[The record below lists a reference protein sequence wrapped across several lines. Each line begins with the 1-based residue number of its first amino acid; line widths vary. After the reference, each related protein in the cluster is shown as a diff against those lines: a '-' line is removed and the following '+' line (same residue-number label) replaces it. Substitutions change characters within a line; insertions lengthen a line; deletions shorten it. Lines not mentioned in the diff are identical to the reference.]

1 MLMRKSQDFMPAL
14 FNDFLD
20 WNWSNVADTTP
31 RMNVIEN
38 KNDYQLE
45 FSVPGLVKEDV
56 QLTIDT
62 DNNLVVEMIKENKNE
77 HKDEN
82 RHYLRREF
90 STEQFRQ
97 LIALPDDIHKEAI
110 EAKVENGVLTVTLPK
125 VTIEEKKQLAQTI
138 EVK

>member
-20 WNWSNVADTTP
+20 WNWSNVADTMP

-56 QLTIDT
+56 KLTIDT

-77 HKDEN
+77 HKDEQ

-110 EAKVENGVLTVTLPK
+110 EAKVENGILTVTLPK
-125 VTIEEKKQLAQTI
+125 VTMEEKKQLAQTI

>member
-1 MLMRKSQDFMPAL
+1 MPAL

-77 HKDEN
+77 HKDEQ

-110 EAKVENGVLTVTLPK
+110 EAKVENGILTVTLPK
-125 VTIEEKKQLAQTI
+125 VTMEEKKQLAQTI

>member
-77 HKDEN
+77 HKDEQ

-110 EAKVENGVLTVTLPK
+110 EAKVENGILTVTLPK

>member
-20 WNWSNVADTTP
+20 WNWS
-31 RMNVIEN
+31 VIEN

-77 HKDEN
+77 HKDEQ

-110 EAKVENGVLTVTLPK
+110 EAKVENGILTVTLPK
-125 VTIEEKKQLAQTI
+125 VTIEEKKQLTQTI

>member
-38 KNDYQLE
+38 KSDYQLE
-45 FSVPGLVKEDV
+45 FSVPGLVKDDV

-77 HKDEN
+77 HKDEH